1 MIEFVQRYWLEVL
14 FGGIVSGL
22 SFAVRHIWAKLKA
35 EQKARQAKEEQ
46 ETTEQDAIKA
56 AVLALLHDRLYS
68 LSRFYID
75 RDWITIQDLDNLKY
89 LYTAYHTLGGNGT
102 GTELYRRCKALPIRT
117 LPIAPITEKED

>member
-1 MIEFVQRYWLEVL
+1 MIEFVQRYWLEVI
-14 FGGIVSGL
+14 FGGIVSSL
-22 SFAVRHIWAKLKA
+22 SLAVRHIWAKLQA

-46 ETTEQDAIKA
+46 ETAEQAALKE

-75 RDWITIQDLDNLKY
+75 RGWITIQDLDNLEY
-89 LYTAYHTLGGNGT
+89 LYTAYHALGGNGT
-102 GTELYRRCKALPIRT
+102 GTELFMRCKALPIRA

>member
-22 SFAVRHIWAKLKA
+22 SFAVRHIWAKLQA

-46 ETTEQDAIKA
+46 ETAEQAALKE

-75 RDWITIQDLDNLKY
+75 RGWITIQDLDNLEY
-89 LYTAYHTLGGNGT
+89 LYTAYHALGGNGT
-102 GTELYRRCKALPIRT
+102 GTELFMRCKALPIRA

>member
-1 MIEFVQRYWLEVL
+1 MIEFVQQYWLEVI

-22 SFAVRHIWAKLKA
+22 SLAMRHLYGKVKA
-35 EQKARQAKEEQ
+35 EQAARQAKEER
-46 ETTEQDAIKA
+46 EAAEQASLKE

-75 RDWITIQDLDNLKY
+75 RGWITIQDLDNLEY
-89 LYTAYHTLGGNGT
+89 LYTAYHALGGNGT
-102 GTELYRRCKALPIRT
+102 GTELFMRCKALPIHA

>member
-46 ETTEQDAIKA
+46 ETAEQAG
-56 AVLALLHDRLYS
+56 LCWRYC
-68 LSRFYID
+68 
-75 RDWITIQDLDNLKY
+75 T
-89 LYTAYHTLGGNGT
+89 TGCTL
-102 GTELYRRCKALPIRT
+102 
-117 LPIAPITEKED
+117 

>member
-22 SFAVRHIWAKLKA
+22 SLAMRHLYGKVKA

-46 ETTEQDAIKA
+46 ETAEQAALKE

-75 RDWITIQDLDNLKY
+75 RGWITIQDLDNLEY
-89 LYTAYHTLGGNGT
+89 LYTAYHALGGNGT
-102 GTELYRRCKALPIRT
+102 GTELFMRCKALPIRA